1 MDARPSQVQIRAPH
15 YDGNDAICPV
25 FGTSEVGYNE
35 LTTAGDSNSC
45 DLETTGGPSHSLAAA
60 GTSLPSSNQTEN
72 GARTHGELKRL
83 ELFWYGDS
91 CTVRS
96 RGRDTGVDFFPFS
109 DFDQKKQTAR
119 GTWSGPGR
127 TNRRRQWGL
136 PILMEVTRRPQDW
149 STTPMLLAV
158 TPLPSPLT
166 TPPVTRTYFMASIG
180 FLSAAS
186 HSCLISRIRSLLGLG
201 GRRLFLGSGGET
213 EEVGEKWDIFF
224 WFGLG

>member
-96 RGRDTGVDFFPFS
+96 RGRDTGVDFFPFPILT
-109 DFDQKKQTAR
+109 KRNRRR
-119 GTWSGPGR
+119 GGHGPGR
-127 TNRRRQWGL
+127 EEPT
-136 PILMEVTRRPQDW
+136 
-149 STTPMLLAV
+149 
-158 TPLPSPLT
+158 
-166 TPPVTRTYFMASIG
+166 
-180 FLSAAS
+180 
-186 HSCLISRIRSLLGLG
+186 G
-201 GRRLFLGSGGET
+201 GGSGAY
-213 EEVGEKWDIFF
+213 
-224 WFGLG
+224 LS